1 MWVASRSRKTEHLF
15 DTDGGLDRN
24 DKDGGVIDFAGLN
37 EGRVFCLSL
46 FNNSG
51 LWDSLG
57 GPVAKIPY
65 PQGREPGFHP
75 WSGN

>member
-1 MWVASRSRKTEHLF
+1 M
-15 DTDGGLDRN
+15 
-24 DKDGGVIDFAGLN
+24 IDFAGSN